1 MIKRRRG
8 YVALRTEGAPAA
20 SVELERQG
28 YAVLPKL
35 FDAEESA
42 PLRKDVLRVFS
53 ELPPDVRR
61 DNAPPGMYDDFRYE
75 MLNRSALCQDAISD
89 RRILD
94 VVEPL
99 LGEDCHVIANTAWRN
114 LPRDVYKHGGG
125 HWHID
130 AGPHVPR
137 PPGVP
142 WDERIPYPVFAVA
155 AHIMLQDCPL
165 RCGPTAVI
173 PHSHRSGQAPP
184 PPSDDDTELTWE
196 GQKPV
201 ILTAEAG
208 DVLLFVS
215 DVWHRRMP
223 ALPND
228 DGRLFL
234 QVHYARRDIAQR
246 LRPTDET
253 HQLSERA
260 IARAKD
266 PRRRTLLGL
275 HKPFFYDG

>member
-89 RRILD
+89 QRILD

-196 GQKPV
+196 SQKPV